1 VTSPNGTQAV
11 DRAAQLLLEVV
22 RCPEPV
28 SFTEL
33 TASTGLAKS
42 TTSRLLM
49 ALERNG
55 LIRRDRGGR
64 FLPGEAFISYAWR
77 GDAESDLVS
86 VAQPILEELGA
97 QTGETVNL
105 GVARGI
111 GMVVQIA
118 QVDSR
123 YLIGGTN
130 WVGQSVPLHCAALG
144 KVLLAYGAAELPDG
158 RLERR
163 TPRTVTSRAAL
174 AAELAAVRARGYAI
188 TDAELEPGL
197 VAVAAPVRG
206 DSSAVVAA
214 LSVSGP
220 ASRLTPERAGEVAAE
235 CVEQAGALSAL
246 LGHQPPARP
255 EQARAAVRAGAV
267 AVGAVRAGSEQAGAL
282 RAGPERVRPE
292 KEGAA

>member
-1 VTSPNGTQAV
+1 MTTSTGRGEVDAGGWQLDPVLGTTYAHIVEHGSVTWNSTRCQSHQQNPPADPKGPAVTSPNGTQAV

-22 RCPEPV
+22 RCPDPV
-28 SFTEL
+28 SFTAL

-55 LIRRDRGGR
+55 LIRRDQGGR

-105 GVARGI
+105 GVARGS

-130 WVGQSVPLHCAALG
+130 WVGQSVPLHGAALG
-144 KVLLAYGAAELPDG
+144 KALLAYAAAELPDG
-158 RLERR
+158 R
-163 TPRTVTSRAAL
+163 
-174 AAELAAVRARGYAI
+174 
-188 TDAELEPGL
+188 
-197 VAVAAPVRG
+197 
-206 DSSAVVAA
+206 
-214 LSVSGP
+214 
-220 ASRLTPERAGEVAAE
+220 
-235 CVEQAGALSAL
+235 
-246 LGHQPPARP
+246 
-255 EQARAAVRAGAV
+255 
-267 AVGAVRAGSEQAGAL
+267 
-282 RAGPERVRPE
+282 
-292 KEGAA
+292 